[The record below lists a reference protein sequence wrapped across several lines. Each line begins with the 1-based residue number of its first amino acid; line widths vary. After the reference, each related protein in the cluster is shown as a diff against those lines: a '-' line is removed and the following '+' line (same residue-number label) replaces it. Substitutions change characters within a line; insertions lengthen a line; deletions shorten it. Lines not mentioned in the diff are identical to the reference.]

1 MKTRTRIAAISLAA
15 AALATG
21 GASAAFAGSSDVPVP
36 SGSDSASLYTTP
48 TPTPTRPVPQP
59 VNQLRNC
66 RFTLTQELTFAPQ
79 LGRFV
84 RENVPSITCFTRW
97 GGIQVYTLSG
107 PGAF

>member
-1 MKTRTRIAAISLAA
+1 M
-15 AALATG
+15 
-21 GASAAFAGSSDVPVP
+21 SDVPVP
-36 SGSDSASLYTTP
+36 SDSASLYTRPVP
-48 TPTPTRPVPQP
+48 TPTPSVNP

-84 RENVPSITCFTRW
+84 RENVPSITCFTRR